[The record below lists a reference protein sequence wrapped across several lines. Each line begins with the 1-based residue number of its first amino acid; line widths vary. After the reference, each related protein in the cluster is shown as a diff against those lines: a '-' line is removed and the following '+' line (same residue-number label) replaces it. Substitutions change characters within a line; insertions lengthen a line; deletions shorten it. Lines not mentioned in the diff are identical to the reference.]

1 MSGRSVIDGNGR
13 QVGDP
18 VPGWWDGKGEARH
31 QVTLDHPLVPRDWFQ
46 GQHGFSMDAQVS

>member
-1 MSGRSVIDGNGR
+1 MEM
-13 QVGDP
+13 GDRWGTT

-46 GQHGFSMDAQVS
+46 GQHGSSMDAQVP